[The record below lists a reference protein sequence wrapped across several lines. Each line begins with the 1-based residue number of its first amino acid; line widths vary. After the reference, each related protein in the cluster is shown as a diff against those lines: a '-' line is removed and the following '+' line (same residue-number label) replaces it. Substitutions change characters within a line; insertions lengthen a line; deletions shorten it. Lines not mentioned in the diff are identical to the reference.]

1 MKGVYFR
8 HKRFFSHP
16 IQNSLCVVDESELT
30 TFFCSQLASFEIGTH
45 NEFTQWHIGEEFMEY
60 YTKLKVVRI

>member
-30 TFFCSQLASFEIGTH
+30 TFFCSQLASFETRTH
-45 NEFTQWHIGEEFMEY
+45 NELAQWYIGEKFMEY
-60 YTKLKVVRI
+60 HTKLKVVRI

>member
-8 HKRFFSHP
+8 HKRSASHP
-16 IQNSLCVVDESELT
+16 IQNSLCVVDESEFT
-30 TFFCSQLASFEIGTH
+30 TLFCSQLVSFEIGTH
-45 NEFTQWHIGEEFMEY
+45 NEFTQWYIGEKFMEY